1 MGKYMEHEMKIQEL
15 SNSLKLEICL
25 TFDDLVLQI
34 LLLSRSFQSYRDKKL
49 NIIKQVLIKTYYY
62 NYLLEKTHFSLE
74 KTFVSRELNIF
85 ARINFRVPPTQIFRG
100 FKLLRICQKIA
111 KCCFAKVFYF
121 ELTSRLCHVFY
132 SLFVQC
138 FFCETSTPKGNK
150 GNANL

>member
-1 MGKYMEHEMKIQEL
+1 MGKYIEHEMKIQEL

-85 ARINFRVPPTQIFRG
+85 ARINFHECHQLKYFAVSNF
-100 FKLLRICQKIA
+100 CE
-111 KCCFAKVFYF
+111 FAKKSQNC
-121 ELTSRLCHVFY
+121 EM
-132 SLFVQC
+132 LFRKS
-138 FFCETSTPKGNK
+138 FLLS
-150 GNANL
+150 ANLEAMSCILFTLCSVFLL